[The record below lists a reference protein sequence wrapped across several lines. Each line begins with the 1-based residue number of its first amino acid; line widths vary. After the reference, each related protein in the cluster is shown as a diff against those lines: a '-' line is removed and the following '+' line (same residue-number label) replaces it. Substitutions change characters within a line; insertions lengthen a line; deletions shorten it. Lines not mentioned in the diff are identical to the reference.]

1 MPTRTLKKPDIEFF
15 AQEMKRN
22 KKLLDAA
29 ISSYSQQIEKSTLQ
43 SYGAHSRVA
52 ADAFLQILGRG
63 GKRIRGSL
71 AIVGYK
77 MCGGQDMDMI
87 VRAGMA
93 LEMIHA
99 YILIMDDVQDRSLV
113 RRGGPSAH
121 AGLAQYHKTHHLA
134 GDSDHFGLSI
144 AMNAMGIGNH
154 AAQVIVANLD
164 APEDLRLKALSILN
178 QTVIIT
184 AHGQT
189 NDIMNEVSGEVSMR
203 DVDNVLQW
211 KTAHYTFL
219 NPLTFG
225 MVLAGADCCSTDA
238 IREYCLQAGR
248 AFQITDDILGTFGE
262 EFESGKSPLDDI
274 REGKRT
280 VLTTYALEKS
290 DKADQNFLT
299 QMLGNHDLTS
309 LELNRCKE
317 ILVDCGALQYAQEQA
332 NQSIELARKSLNK
345 EKFRWEPEGVSFLN
359 GLAEFLLS
367 RRA

>member
-1 MPTRTLKKPDIEFF
+1 
-15 AQEMKRN
+15 MKRPAVSSDASLFIKTIIEH
-22 KKLLDAA
+22 KKLLDEA
-29 ISSYSQQIEKSTLQ
+29 IDIYSKSIEKSTLK

-52 ADAFLQILGRG
+52 ADAYLQILRRG

-71 AIVGYK
+71 AIVGYQ
-77 MCGGQDMDMI
+77 MCGGRDMDMI

-99 YILIMDDVQDRSLV
+99 YVLIMDDMQDRSLS

-121 AGLAQYHKTHHLA
+121 AGLAQYHKDHHLA
-134 GDSDHFGLSI
+134 GDSEHFGSSI

-164 APEDLRLKALSILN
+164 ADEDLRLKALSILN

-189 NDIMNEVSGEVSMR
+189 NDIMNEVSGDVSMR
-203 DVDNVLQW
+203 DVENVLEW

-225 MVLAGADCCSTDA
+225 MVLAGADCGSTDA
-238 IREYCLQAGR
+238 IRDYSLQAGR

-280 VLTTYALEKS
+280 VLTTYALQAT
-290 DKADQNFLT
+290 DKADRHFLT
-299 QMLGNHDLTS
+299 QMLGNDGLTS

-317 ILVDCGALQYAQEQA
+317 ILMECGALQYAQEQA
-332 NQSIELARKSLNK
+332 NQSIKIAQSSLNK
-345 EKFRWEPEGVSFLN
+345 EQSRWEPGGVSFLN
-359 GLAEFLLS
+359 GLAESLLT